1 MAAQIEA
8 LMRQNTE
15 LLLRAPE
22 PSHHEETRGRREEEE
37 HNSQVNAHSQPGR
50 GHQEDNFREHVNREE
65 DNRVKDNQS
74 GGTWDTSD
82 KEGNNKEFNWRMAK
96 FDKRCTNMEM
106 ERKDISIEKLLQGI
120 GSHFSQH
127 MEEYRL
133 PKKFKFLI

>member
-1 MAAQIEA
+1 M
-8 LMRQNTE
+8 
-15 LLLRAPE
+15 
-22 PSHHEETRGRREEEE
+22 
-37 HNSQVNAHSQPGR
+37 
-50 GHQEDNFREHVNREE
+50 
-65 DNRVKDNQS
+65 KDNQS

-82 KEGNNKEFNWRMAK
+82 KEGNNEEFNWRMAK

-120 GSHFSQH
+120 GSPFSQH